1 MNHPLTEKIIN
12 EALNEFPTVGFH
24 PDKFLRGLTIE
35 AIKYAIKR
43 TANEFRVE
51 EKIPDYPDGVGEV
64 CNCDSYDQCLKCYI
78 DSPIDAHNQLARQ
91 QNAKVDEF
99 NPKNDA
105 TK

>member
-35 AIKYAIKR
+35 AIKYAIQR

-51 EKIPDYPDGVGEV
+51 EIKEDSIKVGNSLPLKIRIHKSKIY
-64 CNCDSYDQCLKCYI
+64 NQCAKET
-78 DSPIDAHNQLARQ
+78 
-91 QNAKVDEF
+91 NAKVDSF
-99 NPKNDA
+99 NPKTNGQA
-105 TK
+105 NN